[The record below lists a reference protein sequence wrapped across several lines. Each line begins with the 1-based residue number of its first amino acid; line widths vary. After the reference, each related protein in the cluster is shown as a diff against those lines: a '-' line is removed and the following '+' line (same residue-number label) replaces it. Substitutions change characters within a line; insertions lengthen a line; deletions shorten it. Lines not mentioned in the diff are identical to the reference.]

1 MESVAAEVLLLWSLE
16 PFEFVLGAA
25 RGGVIGIAV
34 RVSGVRGEV
43 GVGGALPTVFVVVGK
58 VRMGL
63 WMAVMFRMEG
73 EVVCGGIIR
82 GRRMGRWG
90 LGDGICVR
98 CGDGGMWL
106 GWVFV
111 VLVSLVAIE
120 G

>member
-1 MESVAAEVLLLWSLE
+1 M
-16 PFEFVLGAA
+16 
-25 RGGVIGIAV
+25 

-43 GVGGALPTVFVVVGK
+43 GVGGGGGLAYCFCCCGEGADGVVDGGYVSDG
-58 VRMGL
+58 
-63 WMAVMFRMEG
+63 G

-111 VLVSLVAIE
+111 VLVSLVAME